1 MDEPCSLHKA
11 GVAAWANRVA
21 PLCPGGRAGRCLL
34 VCLMVLVM
42 VPGCRGCFRLKTPEE
57 IAAAKKKAEEE
68 EKRRK
73 EKKPDYEIAADM
85 RFRPGLPVNELDRWG
100 KGSDPAD
107 TESEGDARR
116 RGRDDASWYKPGHWM
131 CGMLS
136 ARANNFSVYGDLE
149 TTAVHGQHEP
159 AYLTGMPFHARAT
172 RPISLEQGKL
182 RVLETV
188 FYMPP
193 GVENPLVDCRITARQ
208 GVGGQIDVP
217 EGIHVMPPYQYHFVV
232 LARSPSRYN
241 FLTDLDTV
249 RMPSDLSDWRQ
260 MAYYRI
266 VLLDGARPPPL
277 PDFGLF
283 WTTVAYLLWDDAD
296 PSSLNSDQRQA
307 LLDWLHWGGQL
318 ILSGPDTIE
327 GLQTSFLKDYLPATS
342 PGAGKLTDKDLSEIN
357 QHWTLPGHEPLRA
370 VARGAW
376 TSVRLQKQ
384 AEARAVPGTG
394 SLVLQRRVGRG
405 RVVLTAFRLNESE
418 LRAWRS
424 FDGFFNGAI
433 LGRPP
438 RKFSSSWQQ
447 VTWADHPELQYDPC
461 RLCQL
466 RYFSRDAGRRLTLY
480 DPNNASFPQL
490 PASVAD
496 PQPASDVASWND
508 FSETANL
515 VRKSLKTAALLEAPP
530 RSFVLWFL
538 GGYLVVL
545 VPVNW
550 FLFRL
555 IGRVEWAWVAAPLV
569 AVACSLIVI
578 RLARLDIG
586 FARARFE
593 VDVLEMQ
600 GQYARAHLTRYV
612 ALYTSL
618 TTDYTLHADTLGAQ
632 FQPFSPLEPAE
643 PGQPRKEV
651 FNQEERQLQYLY
663 GNDVTMEGLRVRS
676 NTTGLAHAEEMR
688 DMGGPITLARAGDGT
703 DRVTNGTTSK
713 LQGTLVARWAGNGR
727 AEVAWVGTLDP
738 GQSAPLE
745 FQPARQQSPAALA
758 PAATPARAADAA
770 GWQRAWNQSTISAD
784 RSTPGELCLGRL
796 LRMAVGDEPPVQPPP
811 SPKSEGQ
818 NAGPLMPPGSRPS
831 YGRSSPYPP
840 GNPTE
845 PGLLGESVDLS
856 LEPGEVRLVAWS
868 TEEYAGVEI
877 RPKAPQSHQASVIV
891 AHLAYQPTTQAQ
903 RDENQRPPNDAD
915 AAPAAPADPGQP
927 MSADGN

>member
-1 MDEPCSLHKA
+1 
-11 GVAAWANRVA
+11 
-21 PLCPGGRAGRCLL
+21 
-34 VCLMVLVM
+34 
-42 VPGCRGCFRLKTPEE
+42 
-57 IAAAKKKAEEE
+57 
-68 EKRRK
+68 
-73 EKKPDYEIAADM
+73 
-85 RFRPGLPVNELDRWG
+85 
-100 KGSDPAD
+100 
-107 TESEGDARR
+107 
-116 RGRDDASWYKPGHWM
+116 
-131 CGMLS
+131 
-136 ARANNFSVYGDLE
+136 
-149 TTAVHGQHEP
+149 
-159 AYLTGMPFHARAT
+159 MPFHAQAT

-193 GVENPLVDCRITARQ
+193 GMENPTVDCRITARR

-241 FLTDLDTV
+241 FLTGLDAV

-283 WTTVAYLLWDDAD
+283 WTTVAYVLWDDAD
-296 PSSLNSDQRQA
+296 PSSLNSDQQQA

-370 VARGAW
+370 AARGSW
-376 TSVRLQKQ
+376 TSVRLQEQ

-394 SLVLQRRVGRG
+394 SLVFQRRVGRG

-424 FDGFFNGAI
+424 FDSFFNGAI

-438 RKFSSSWQQ
+438 RAFSKSWQQ
-447 VTWADHPELQYDPC
+447 VTWADQPGLQYDPC

-466 RYFSRDAGRRLTLY
+466 RYFSRDAGRRLLLY
-480 DPNNASFPQL
+480 DPNSALSVLQT
-490 PASVAD
+490 PAPGDD
-496 PQPASDVASWND
+496 PQPASDVGSWND

-515 VRKSLKTAALLEAPP
+515 ARKSLKTAALLEAPP

-538 GGYLVVL
+538 AGYLVVL

-569 AVACSLIVI
+569 AVVCSLIVI

-593 VDVLEMQ
+593 VDVVEMQ
-600 GQYARAHLTRYV
+600 GQYPRAHLTRYV

-618 TTDYTLHADTLGAQ
+618 TTDYTLHADALGAQ

-676 NTTGLAHAEEMR
+676 NVTGLAHAEEMH
-688 DMGGPITLARAGDGT
+688 DMGGPITLAHTKRGP
-703 DRVTNGTTSK
+703 DRVTNGTTST
-713 LQGTLVARWAGNGR
+713 LQGTLVARRADDGS
-727 AEVAWVGTLDP
+727 AEVAWVGTLSP
-738 GQSAPLE
+738 GYSASLE
-745 FQPARQQSPAALA
+745 FQPARNGSRAESA
-758 PAATPARAADAA
+758 PAAKPAPADPAGDAA
-770 GWQRAWNQSTISAD
+770 GWQRAWNQSTISSE
-784 RSTPGELCLGRL
+784 RSVPGELGLGRL
-796 LRMAVGDEPPVQPPP
+796 LRLAIGEE
-811 SPKSEGQ
+811 SPKQPTTPSMEEIARQ
-818 NAGPLMPPGSRPS
+818 VAADIRPNSRRRPQPFAPPGASEEQGPHWK
-831 YGRSSPYPP
+831 
-840 GNPTE
+840 NI
-845 PGLLGESVDLS
+845 DLA

-877 RPKAPQSHQASVIV
+877 RPRAPQSHQASLIV
-891 AHLAYQPTTQAQ
+891 AHLAYEPVTVAQ
-903 RDENQRPPNDAD
+903 RDQNERPPSDAD
-915 AAPAAPADPGQP
+915 ATPAVPADPSQP
-927 MSADGN
+927 MNDDGN

>member
-1 MDEPCSLHKA
+1 
-11 GVAAWANRVA
+11 V
-21 PLCPGGRAGRCLL
+21 
-34 VCLMVLVM
+34 
-42 VPGCRGCFRLKTPEE
+42 KTPEE
-57 IAAAKKKAEEE
+57 IAAEKKKAEEE

-73 EKKPDYEIAADM
+73 EKKPDYEIATDL
-85 RFRPGLPVNELDRWG
+85 RFRPGLPDKELGRWG

-107 TESEGDARR
+107 TEFDGDARR
-116 RGRDDASWYKPGHWM
+116 RGRDDSSWYKPGHWM

-136 ARANNFSVYGDLE
+136 ARANNFTVYGDLQ
-149 TTAVHGQHEP
+149 TAAVHGQHEP
-159 AYLTGMPFHARAT
+159 VYLTGMPFDTQAT

-182 RVLETV
+182 RVLDTM

-193 GVENPLVDCRITARQ
+193 GVENPMVDCRITARR
-208 GVGGQIDVP
+208 GAGGQIDQRDSVRL
-217 EGIHVMPPYQYHFVV
+217 MPPYQYHFVV

-249 RMPSDLSDWRQ
+249 RMPSDLSDWRE
-260 MAYYRI
+260 MAYYRV

-283 WTTVAYLLWDDAD
+283 WTTVAYVLWDDAD

-376 TSVRLQKQ
+376 TSVRLAKH

-394 SLVLQRRVGRG
+394 SLVLERRVGRG
-405 RVVLTAFRLNESE
+405 RVVLTAFRLNEGE

-438 RKFSSSWQQ
+438 RTFSKSWQQ
-447 VTWADHPELQYDPC
+447 VTWADQPALQYDPC

-466 RYFSRDAGRRLTLY
+466 RYFSRDAGRRLLLY
-480 DPNNASFPQL
+480 DPNSGTGGGVPVWPPGMGP
-490 PASVAD
+490 PAPVADD
-496 PQPASDVASWND
+496 PQPASDVGSWND

-515 VRKSLKTAALLEAPP
+515 ARKALKTAALLEAPP

-555 IGRVEWAWVAAPLV
+555 IGRVEWAWVAAPLI
-569 AVACSLIVI
+569 AVVCALVVI

-600 GQYARAHLTRYV
+600 GQYPRAHLTRYV

-618 TTDYTLHADTLGAQ
+618 TTDYTLHADALGAQ
-632 FQPFSPLEPAE
+632 FQPFSPLEPTE
-643 PGQPRKEV
+643 PGQRRKEV

-676 NTTGLAHAEEMR
+676 NTTGLTHAEEMH
-688 DMGGPITLARAGDGT
+688 DMGGPITLTRAGDGT

-713 LQGTLVARWAGNGR
+713 LQGTLVARRKDPGGT
-727 AEVAWVGTLDP
+727 EVAWVGTLDP
-738 GQSAPLE
+738 GQSAPLD
-745 FQPARQQSPAALA
+745 FQPATRSTGFQPVGSSPATHGQDGR
-758 PAATPARAADAA
+758 ATDDTA
-770 GWQRAWNQSTISAD
+770 GWQRAWNQSTISSY
-784 RSTPGELCLGRL
+784 RSVPGELGLGRL
-796 LRMAVGDEPPVQPPP
+796 LRLAIGEEPAKQPPP
-811 SPKSEGQ
+811 PTPKDEEQ
-818 NAGPLMPPGSRPS
+818 NPGPRAPGR
-831 YGRSSPYPP
+831 GRKGGGSQPFAP
-840 GNPTE
+840 GDPTTE
-845 PGLLGESVDLS
+845 QGPRWKNVDLA

-868 TEEYAGVEI
+868 TDEFAGVEI

-891 AHLAYQPTTQAQ
+891 AHLAYQPTTLGQ
-903 RDENQRPPNDAD
+903 RDLNERPPSDAD
-915 AAPAAPADPGQP
+915 ATPAVPADPGQP
-927 MSADGN
+927 MSDDGN